1 MSAIRRRAGLI
12 VAASAV
18 IVGAL
23 TAPALAASVALHH
36 PSNKGA
42 PSSTGSSA
50 DLIWAGGAILAVVV
64 VVGVVVFNEQIRDRA
79 RSIVGARRRTVRE
92 VEARAQP

>member
-1 MSAIRRRAGLI
+1 MSAIKRRAGLV
-12 VAASAV
+12 VAAGAV

-36 PSNKGA
+36 PSNTGA
-42 PSSTGSSA
+42 SGSAGSST
-50 DLIWAGGAILAVVV
+50 DLIWTGGVILAVIV
-64 VVGVVVFNEQIRDRA
+64 VVGAVVFNEQIRDRA

-92 VEARAQP
+92 VQARPQS